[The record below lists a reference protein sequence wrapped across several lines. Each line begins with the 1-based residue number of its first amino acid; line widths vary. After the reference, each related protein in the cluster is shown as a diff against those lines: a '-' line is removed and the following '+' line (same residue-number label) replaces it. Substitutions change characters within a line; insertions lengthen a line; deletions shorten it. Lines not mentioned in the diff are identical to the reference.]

1 MWPCSALTILDLP
14 FWPRERAPYFAEFVP
29 EFVQQ
34 KRHTGDRRAGNRE
47 VRSSDRNPLALRIL
61 NVVVGR
67 DDRANEGLQ
76 RRWLGALRIVSG
88 AERTR

>member
-1 MWPCSALTILDLP
+1 MPVFGADDLDLP
-14 FWPRERAPYFAEFVP
+14 FWRRERSIFCGICP

-34 KRHTGDRRAGNRE
+34 KRQTGDRRAGNRE

-67 DDRANEGLQ
+67 DDRANEGMQ

-88 AERTR
+88 AVRTR